1 MRSFHT
7 KHQHHKMVITAVAKR
22 PYPGIYKN
30 EFMKWVFK
38 IHYNYSWVG
47 KKYGLEYH
55 DTLWEPSPIVAEALR
70 RYRLVDPYGYDLRQ
84 QRITRSVY
92 LTSKK
97 EELPKSQWT
106 KLENDTFYLGTIIDE
121 IQNEKL
127 ERAHTSGLKPGYEL
141 KPQL

>member
-1 MRSFHT
+1 MGITISIPPI
-7 KHQHHKMVITAVAKR
+7 KMPR
-22 PYPGIYKN
+22 
-30 EFMKWVFK
+30 
-38 IHYNYSWVG
+38 
-47 KKYGLEYH
+47 
-55 DTLWEPSPIVAEALR
+55 TLQ
-70 RYRLVDPYGYDLRQ
+70 YDLRQ

-121 IQNEKL
+121 IKNEKL